1 MQLGRGTLPRGL
13 KLNVLFLKLGG
24 AGYISISCNTI
35 ILYNFSTPE
44 VFQSKLFEMDNLIVP
59 NEFEAGI
66 REVNNRPNST

>member
-24 AGYISISCNTI
+24 AGYISISYNTI

-44 VFQSKLFEMDNLIVP
+44 IFQNKFFEMDNLIVP
-59 NEFEAGI
+59 NAFEAGI
-66 REVNNRPNST
+66 KEVNNRPKST